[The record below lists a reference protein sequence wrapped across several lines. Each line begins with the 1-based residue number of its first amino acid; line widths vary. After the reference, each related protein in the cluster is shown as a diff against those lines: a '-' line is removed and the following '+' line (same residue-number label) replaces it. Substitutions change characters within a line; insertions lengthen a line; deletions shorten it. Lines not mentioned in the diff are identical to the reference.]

1 MTCRFYSILTI
12 LLLASLASH
21 SQVEGCTDKAA
32 INYDPKANA
41 NNGSCRYAPTFIMPI
56 LKCIQPTVLS
66 ENSGMI
72 FWDNLLWQ
80 FNDGGGLPVLYAM
93 DTLTNS
99 IVRTVK
105 LQDAYNLDWEDIA
118 QDESYIY
125 VGDFGN
131 NLNGARP
138 KFLIYKISKSDLIG
152 KNGNFVVKPS
162 IIQFTYEDQPMRPVI
177 VPSNTTDW
185 DCEAMISFENKLF
198 LFTKQWKGKKTVVY
212 ELSKETGFN
221 VAFRKD
227 SLGVGGLI
235 TGADIHVEQKR
246 ILLTGYTISGERFI
260 YLLYDFKGSNFFSGN
275 KRKISLLGPQQTESV
290 SFIDSNNIYIGSE
303 SFSILKPRLESVSL
317 NDFFLGR

>member
-246 ILLTGYTISGERFI
+246 IVLTGYTISGERFI

-317 NDFFLGR
+317 NDFFK

>member
-1 MTCRFYSILTI
+1 MTCRFYSVLTI

-21 SQVEGCTDKAA
+21 AQVEGCTDKAA
-32 INYDPKANA
+32 INYDPKAIV

-56 LKCIQPTVLS
+56 LKCIQPPVLS

-72 FWDNLLWQ
+72 FWDNLVWQ

-152 KNGNFVVKPS
+152 KNGNIVVKPS
-162 IIQFTYEDQPMRPVI
+162 IIQFAYEDQPMSPVI

-185 DCEAMISFENKLF
+185 DCEAMISFENKLY

-235 TGADIHVEQKR
+235 TGADIQVEQKR
-246 ILLTGYTISGERFI
+246 IVLTGYTISGERFI

-317 NDFFLGR
+317 NDFFK